1 MPKQDEQLV
10 VPFSS
15 RKEWEK
21 WLKQNHDSS
30 PGIWIKLSKKQSGI
44 PSVSYEEALEIALCY
59 GWIDGQKKPF
69 DSEYWLQK
77 FTLRKPK
84 SIWSLKNREKAEEL
98 LSSGKIK
105 PAGLKAIEE
114 AKQNGAW
121 DKAYASPSK
130 IVVPEDFQKAL
141 DQNKKAGKFFE
152 TLDKTNRYAILF
164 RIHNVKKA
172 ETRTRKIQE
181 FVSMLEQGKKIH

>member
-1 MPKQDEQLV
+1 MPKQDEQLELH
-10 VPFSS
+10 FSS

-21 WLKQNHDSS
+21 WLKQNHGSS
-30 PGIWIKLSKKQSGI
+30 PGIWVKLSKKQSGI
-44 PSVSYEEALEIALCY
+44 PSVSYEEALEVALCY

-98 LSSGKIK
+98 FSTGKIK

-114 AKQNGAW
+114 AKRNGAW
-121 DKAYASPSK
+121 DKAYASSSK

-141 DQNKKAGKFFE
+141 EQNKKAEKFFE

-172 ETRTRKIQE
+172 ETRTRKIRE
-181 FVSMLEQGKKIH
+181 FIEMLEQGKKIR